1 MASGY
6 QVIARRWRPKQ
17 FDELVGQ
24 EHIVRTLKN
33 AILQNRIAHAY
44 LFVGPRGTGK
54 TTTARIFA
62 KALNCDGGPSVSPD
76 DNAPLCQAIMNGSC
90 MDVVEIDGA
99 SNNSVDN
106 IRQLRE
112 DCQYTPAQGKFKIY
126 IIDEVHMLSTG
137 AFNALLK
144 TLEEPPEHVK
154 FIFATTEVNKVP
166 PTIVSRCQRFEF
178 RPIPDEKIAEKLGQ
192 IAQAESIGID
202 AGALGSIARLA
213 NGGMRDAQSILDQL
227 ISFCG
232 NTVTEANVV
241 DVYGLAPRQQIAD
254 ICAAMA
260 KGDYAALIALAD
272 TLADEGKDLYR
283 VLADVQ
289 SSLREALLDAVRN
302 GGQTDRLGATMRTEP
317 LLRMLEALHEGEGSL
332 RTGLSEKVNF
342 EVVLLKAVEEGRSR
356 PIDALIKDLT
366 DLTASLPPEAGQK
379 KIETPPPSAR
389 VLAAETPAPQKAA
402 EPEPAPAARVQE
414 KDQPNPPSDET
425 ADDEEADA
433 SFETALPVAEVAA
446 VPAPAP
452 EPAPMPEDPAKL
464 PSWDQIPER
473 LKAILVDDFHATLR
487 PCVKVRQGDLH

>member
-33 AILQNRIAHAY
+33 AITQNRIAHAY

-62 KALNCDGGPSVSPD
+62 KALNCDGGPSIAPD

-112 DCQYTPAQGKFKIY
+112 DSQYTPAQGKFKIY
-126 IIDEVHMLSTG
+126 IIDEVHMLSAG

-166 PTIVSRCQRFEF
+166 ATIVSRCQRFEF

-192 IAQAESIGID
+192 IAKAESIQIEPE
-202 AGALGSIARLA
+202 ALRSVARLA

-232 NTVTEANVV
+232 HAIKESDVV
-241 DVYGLAPRQQIAD
+241 DVYGLASAQQISDLAE
-254 ICAAMA
+254 AMV
-260 KGDYAALIALAD
+260 KGDHGRLISLTDALA
-272 TLADEGKDLYR
+272 AEGKDLYR
-283 VLADVQ
+283 VLSDLQEQVRQ
-289 SSLREALLDAVRN
+289 ALLDSVRN
-302 GGQTDRLGATMRTEP
+302 RGQTALLGAPAQTES
-317 LLRMLEALHEGEGSL
+317 LLRMLEALHAGEASL
-332 RTGLSEKVNF
+332 RSGLSEKVNF
-342 EVVLLKAVEEGRSR
+342 EVTLLKAVEESRSR
-356 PIDALIKDLT
+356 PIDSLLKELGEIA
-366 DLTASLPPEAGQK
+366 ASLPPDAGQK
-379 KIETPPPSAR
+379 KIEVPAKANKPADNEANPASQPEASDLADSTEQVLPEAPEGEATSKPLEPPLPTQKTPPLTWDS
-389 VLAAETPAPQKAA
+389 VPQ
-402 EPEPAPAARVQE
+402 PVQDFL
-414 KDQPNPPSDET
+414 K
-425 ADDEEADA
+425 
-433 SFETALPVAEVAA
+433 
-446 VPAPAP
+446 
-452 EPAPMPEDPAKL
+452 
-464 PSWDQIPER
+464 ER
-473 LKAILVDDFHATLR
+473 LHATLK
-487 PCVKVRQGDLH
+487 PSVKIKKENLH